1 MSTKDKNLKYRN
13 AFCEVLFIIENLNE
27 ENKNKISK
35 DFINFLER
43 NKNEDFSVTLPKD
56 ALQHDELLSKETKI
70 IISMIYR
77 DYFCNDEE
85 KAEFD
90 KTLIENEIQ
99 KENEAQ
105 AKYSVDRLFK
115 NHKME
120 DLDEAEET
128 MQLMLYEEAK
138 WYKKI
143 WMKIRNIF
151 AK

>member
-13 AFCEVLFIIENLNE
+13 AFCEVLFIIENLSE
-27 ENKNKISK
+27 ENKSKISK

-43 NKNEDFSVTLPKD
+43 NKNKDFSVTLPKD
-56 ALQHDELLSKETKI
+56 ALEHEELLSKETKI

-90 KTLIENEIQ
+90 KTLIENEIE

-115 NHKME
+115 NYKRE
-120 DLDEAEET
+120 NLDEAEET

-143 WMKIRNIF
+143 WIKIRSLFI
-151 AK
+151 K